1 LRRLA
6 VALVVIGIAFAHAR
20 ARAGYVH
27 VVRPGETLASIAQVY
42 YGDPRREGVIV
53 AENGLTTQ
61 GGAAIVVGLRLVV
74 PWVQHHIV
82 QEGETWSQ
90 LADRFYGDSR
100 RAFLLIEANEGS
112 AGDQPDVGAE
122 LVVPYPLR
130 HVAGQNDTLR
140 RVAQIYYGSDTLPHV
155 RTLRRFNNLRSIR
168 LSRGQ
173 VVLVPMNDLVLS
185 EEGRRIITEQTG
197 EEVRGGAVRELQQ
210 RIEERLP
217 ELRDHVR
224 RGRFAEAVALANRLL
239 GAGELTGNQVVTIQR
254 ELGTAY
260 VALDRH
266 DMAIAAFRAALERQP
281 DLELDL
287 ARTSPTVLSA
297 FQEAKTTASR
307 ERREAGDASVP
318 ADAAVDGG

>member
-1 LRRLA
+1 ML
-6 VALVVIGIAFAHAR
+6 ALVACGVAFACSTAHAS
-20 ARAGYVH
+20 YVH

-82 QEGETWSQ
+82 QEGETWAR

-140 RVAQIYYGSDTLPHV
+140 RVAQIYYGNDTLPNV

-185 EEGRRIITEQTG
+185 EEGRRIIAEQTG

-217 ELRDHVR
+217 ELREHVR
-224 RGRFAEAVALANRLL
+224 RGKFAEAVALANRLL

-266 DMAIAAFRAALERQP
+266 DMAIAAFRAAIERQP

-297 FQEAKTTASR
+297 FREAKAIASR
-307 ERREAGDASVP
+307 ERAEEPDASTPADASV
-318 ADAAVDGG
+318 DGGG

>member
-1 LRRLA
+1 MPL
-6 VALVVIGIAFAHAR
+6 
-20 ARAGYVH
+20 
-27 VVRPGETLASIAQVY
+27 E
-42 YGDPRREGVIV
+42 
-53 AENGLTTQ
+53 
-61 GGAAIVVGLRLVV
+61 
-74 PWVQHHIV
+74 
-82 QEGETWSQ
+82 
-90 LADRFYGDSR
+90 R
-100 RAFLLIEANEGS
+100 RAERRDRHVLPIERHVRRPELALDRDDLVSGEL
-112 AGDQPDVGAE
+112 AGAE

-140 RVAQIYYGSDTLPHV
+140 RVAQIYYGSDTLPNV

-185 EEGRRIITEQTG
+185 EEGRRIIAEQTG

-224 RGRFAEAVALANRLL
+224 RGRFAEAIALANRLL
-239 GAGELTGNQVVTIQR
+239 GAGELTGNQVVSIQR

-260 VALDRH
+260 VALDWK

-287 ARTSPTVLSA
+287 ARTSPTVLAA
-297 FQEAKTTASR
+297 FREAKRAVTT
-307 ERREAGDASVP
+307 ERD
-318 ADAAVDGG
+318 ADAAVPDASVDGG